1 VLLVILQIIAVLLD
15 VVWWIIVIQAILS
28 ILISFNVINTY
39 NELVRSLWEGL
50 GRLTEPMYRPLR
62 RILPDARPLDLAPF
76 AVLIIL
82 LILSRIIL
90 PYIVVKIVEAGLT
103 F

>member
-1 VLLVILQIIAVLLD
+1 MVLLD
-15 VVWWIIVIQAILS
+15 VVWWIIVVQAVLS
-28 ILISFNVINTY
+28 ILIAFNVINTY
-39 NELVRSLWEGL
+39 NEFVGAVWTGL

-62 RILPDARPLDLAPF
+62 RVLPDARPLDLAPF

-82 LILSRIIL
+82 LILRRIIL
-90 PYIVVKIVEAGLT
+90 PYIALKVIDAGLT